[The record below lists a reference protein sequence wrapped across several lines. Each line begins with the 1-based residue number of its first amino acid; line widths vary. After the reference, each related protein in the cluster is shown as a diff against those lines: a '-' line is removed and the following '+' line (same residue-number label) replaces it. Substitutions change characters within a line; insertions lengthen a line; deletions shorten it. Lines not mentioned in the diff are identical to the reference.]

1 MFITIGNFMQCSPR
15 AQVAPPEIGDVY
27 INIIRLLENTVID
40 RDIGAKRETFI
51 DEFFLVERVEKI
63 FPLVEF
69 LVDIGEI
76 FLEPIHDAIHAPQKD
91 TGIPNE
97 LTTVDKLFRQLVIGL
112 LGERLYFKNTV
123 LLLFV
128 RLDIAIACFGPT
140 GLNAQR

>member
-51 DEFFLVERVEKI
+51 DEFFLVGRVEKI

-69 LVDIGEI
+69 LVISG
-76 FLEPIHDAIHAPQKD
+76 
-91 TGIPNE
+91 
-97 LTTVDKLFRQLVIGL
+97 R
-112 LGERLYFKNTV
+112 YF
-123 LLLFV
+123 
-128 RLDIAIACFGPT
+128 
-140 GLNAQR
+140 LNASMMLFTLHKKIPEFQTNSPLSTNFFANS